1 MSTLCIL
8 TISCWEYKIKYTD
21 KHRLES
27 SVFPYGSVYDYGVSQ
42 EIMVSQSLTH
52 LILTVQYSTD
62 PCTFQ
67 NLITGLGAGCTVV
80 AAV

>member
-8 TISCWEYKIKYTD
+8 TLLCWEYKIKHTN
-21 KHRLES
+21 KHTLET
-27 SVFPYGSVYDYGVSQ
+27 SVFPYGFVYDYSVSP

-62 PCTFQ
+62 QCASQ
-67 NLITGLGAGCTVV
+67 HLITGQAAGCSVV